1 MSPYIKPGTVY
12 SSYQNFV
19 LYSYLLFSLFFQQS
33 EDEAHDTQQ
42 SKVES
47 LASEE
52 SADEV

>member
-1 MSPYIKPGTVY
+1 MSPYQVQYILHTKTL
-12 SSYQNFV
+12 SYIPTYFFH
-19 LYSYLLFSLFFQQS
+19 YFFQQS

-52 SADEV
+52 SDDEV